1 MFHQRSTTKIKAAS
15 SFFKG
20 RKGTPNKRI
29 IKEFERDCRMHQLH
43 ATKGWRSYRLIEN
56 HKTA

>member
-1 MFHQRSTTKIKAAS
+1 MNNSSKIPKLGHGK

-29 IKEFERDCRMHQLH
+29 IKEFERGGRMHQLH

>member
-1 MFHQRSTTKIKAAS
+1 MFKQRSTTKIKAAS
-15 SFFKG
+15 SFMKG

-29 IKEFERDCRMHQLH
+29 IKEFERDGRMHHLH
-43 ATKGWRSYRLIEN
+43 ATKGWSSYRLIKN

>member
-1 MFHQRSTTKIKAAS
+1 MFNQRSTTKLKAAS

-29 IKEFERDCRMHQLH
+29 IKNSN
-43 ATKGWRSYRLIEN
+43 ATVACTSYTPQRAGAHI
-56 HKTA
+56 A